1 MMFDNRELID
11 KMLTKEMC
19 NDLSRALMNGNR
31 EEINNVDQ
39 RIMNTIMN
47 NMNTNDNNNN

>member
-1 MMFDNRELID
+1 
-11 KMLTKEMC
+11 MC
-19 NDLSRALMNGNR
+19 NDLSGALMNGNR
-31 EEINNVDQ
+31 EEINNIEQ